1 MIADIDLARLDVA
14 VGPSENISRRERKG
28 RARQA
33 DGHLATGSA
42 HLGYGNGRDK
52 VPLLLDSRHDWALL
66 RIVSPRAQRKAAG
79 EEQNSGKREQAPAPS
94 AARFSAML
102 WRLLDVAAESRFVQ
116 PILGDPVV
124 SIEDPKLIHW
134 AGPRT
139 RHRLRHR
146 RCAFATWRTDTGR

>member
-14 VGPSENISRRERKG
+14 VGPSENIGRRVRKG

-42 HLGYGNGRDK
+42 RLGDGNCRDN
-52 VPLLLDSRHDWALL
+52 VLLLGSRHDLTLL

-79 EEQNSGKREQAPAPS
+79 EQQNSGKREQAAAPS

-102 WRLLDVAAESRFVQ
+102 WR
-116 PILGDPVV
+116 
-124 SIEDPKLIHW
+124 
-134 AGPRT
+134 
-139 RHRLRHR
+139 
-146 RCAFATWRTDTGR
+146 